1 MAAKSIGTL
10 KAALQLDSR
19 GFALGF
25 DKAKKD
31 AKSGV
36 QSISSVVHGHAT
48 SAALSLKGM
57 AVAAV
62 TSVLSVGAAVAKLSE
77 SFQSIDRQAKIA
89 DRLGASFESVQ
100 RLSVAA
106 SLSSTDLETLVKAM
120 QHANKEFGSGGKSLD
135 KRFLDLAVG
144 ISKIK
149 DPAERARK
157 ATEAFGKSG
166 FELLDLINNASRIQE
181 VTRLIDRFGL
191 SLTRAD
197 AAKIEQANDAITSLS
212 LVTKGL
218 TNRLA
223 VELAPQVARVANATL
238 DSLEKIGDKLE
249 ALEFKWKDVG
259 KAAEA
264 SGNIIVNKLKE
275 ATAVFGAFLSMMN
288 AFGRIGIGGAT
299 GGREKIWDG
308 ILKGIGFGGAEGS
321 PAATAAGQGNGPL
334 GAGFGKDEIKMPKAL
349 ELNTADAVS
358 AIYKANRQSSLNGEG
373 PAGDGIAGVNQK
385 LQKVLAELKGING
398 NTNPVDA
405 DARGTTIV
413 LKEARF

>member
-10 KAALQLDSR
+10 KAALQLDGR

-48 SAALSLKGM
+48 NAALALKGM

-62 TSVLSVGAAVAKLSE
+62 TSVVSVGAAVAKLSE
-77 SFQSIDRQAKIA
+77 SFEST

-120 QHANKEFGSGGKSLD
+120 QHANKEFGSGGKSMD
-135 KRFLDLAVG
+135 KRFLDLAIG

-181 VTRLIDRFGL
+181 VTRVLDRFGL
-191 SLTRAD
+191 VLQRSD
-197 AAKIEQANDAITSLS
+197 AAKIERANDAMATLGI
-212 LVTKGL
+212 VTKGL
-218 TNRLA
+218 TDRLA
-223 VELAPQVARVANATL
+223 VELAPTVERVATEML
-238 DSLEKIGDKLE
+238 DSMERMGDALADAGLKWDHIGAFAVAAGNSITNAMKLAE
-249 ALEFKWKDVG
+249 SQI
-259 KAAEA
+259 KATTMAMDLLGGSLLKFLSTET
-264 SGNIIVNKLKE
+264 KLKILSGILFGG
-275 ATAVFGAFLSMMN
+275 FGAFGSPKQP
-288 AFGRIGIGGAT
+288 GGAAAA
-299 GGREKIWDG
+299 GGQGGGADI
-308 ILKGIGFGGAEGS
+308 FGGKMPS
-321 PAATAAGQGNGPL
+321 
-334 GAGFGKDEIKMPKAL
+334 MPKAL

-358 AIYKANRQSSLNGEG
+358 AIYKANRQSSMNGEG
-373 PAGDGIAGVNQK
+373 PAGNGIAAIPPL
-385 LQKVLAELKGING
+385 LQKMLTELKAVNG